1 MTTRKPVNLTAS
13 VPADVLELLNRLRAH
28 GYEAWA
34 VGGCVRD
41 LLMGV
46 PPHDWDLCTSAL
58 PEETERCF
66 ADDKVVETGLRHGTV
81 TVVRGGQ
88 AYEIT
93 TYRTEGNYSDHR
105 HPDGVSFVRSL
116 REDLAR
122 RDFTINAMAYHPEEG
137 LVDCFGGEEDL
148 RRGVLRCVGEPERR
162 FREDAL
168 RILRL
173 LRFAARLGFT
183 VDPETAQAALSL
195 RGELDYV
202 ARERVFSELKG
213 LLVGRH
219 VRPVLEQYRELAAQC
234 IPELRPMF
242 DHPQDNPH
250 HCYDVWI
257 HTTHAVEAAPPDA
270 VLRLTMLL
278 HDCGKPDC
286 FTHDANGVGHFH
298 GHAERSAEL
307 ADTALTR
314 LRCDNETKAEIL
326 CLIRWHDRLHVV
338 NRTTVRRALLRLGE
352 PRFRRLLA
360 VIRADNQAKGPRM
373 EEETRAQLDEAER
386 LLEEL
391 LQEQLCLSLKNLAVN
406 GRDALA
412 LGASGPTVGRV
423 LNTLLSEVQE
433 EVLPNERDALLK
445 RMSELLKNQ

>member
-1 MTTRKPVNLTAS
+1 MTTHGPSNFTVS

-28 GYEAWA
+28 GYEAWL

-46 PPHDWDLCTSAL
+46 PPHDWDICTSAL

-66 ADDKVVETGLRHGTV
+66 PGCRVIETGLRHGTV
-81 TVVRGGQ
+81 TVLRGGQ
-88 AYEIT
+88 PYEIT
-93 TYRTEGNYSDHR
+93 TYRTERGYSDHR

-122 RDFTINAMAYHPEEG
+122 RDFTVNAMAYHPDDG

-148 RRGVLRCVGEPERR
+148 RRGVLRCVGDPEER

-168 RILRL
+168 RMLRL
-173 LRFAARLGFT
+173 LRFASRLGFA
-183 VDPETAQAALSL
+183 VVPETAKAALSL

-213 LLVGRH
+213 LLVGQF
-219 VRPVLEQYRELAAQC
+219 VRPVLEQYREVIAQC

-250 HCYDVWI
+250 HCYDVWV
-257 HTTHAVEAAPPDA
+257 HTTHAVEAVPPDET
-270 VLRLTMLL
+270 LRLVMLF

-286 FTHDANGVGHFH
+286 FTHDANGIGHFH

-307 ADTALTR
+307 ADAALTR
-314 LRCDNETKAEIL
+314 LRCDNATKEEIL
-326 CLIRWHDRLHVV
+326 CLIRWHDRLHVIT
-338 NRTTVRRALLRLGE
+338 RSTVRRALTKLGE
-352 PRFRRLLA
+352 QRLRRLLT
-360 VIRADNQAKGPRM
+360 VIRADNLAKAPEL
-373 EEETRAQLDEAER
+373 EEATREQLDDAER
-386 LLEEL
+386 ILEEL
-391 LQEQLCLSLKNLAVN
+391 LREQLCLSLKNLKVN
-406 GRDALA
+406 GCDVLA
-412 LGASGPTVGRV
+412 HGASGPKVGQV
-423 LNTLLSEVQE
+423 LNTLLAEVQE
-433 EVLPNERDALLK
+433 EVLANERDALLR
-445 RMSELLKNQ
+445 RMSELLQEG